1 MACSQIIYGFNARG
15 ACKIVGGVKT
25 VYLTNSENITAVG
38 TTGPSPV
45 TQINSFT
52 YATGGLWYE
61 FNQIQE
67 TSSLTMTPNASVQ
80 NYSLFFE
87 EILTLVFTNYNAD
100 LRYIVKSL
108 AQNNLVA
115 VVELRSGEFVYIG
128 NYTGLDI
135 SGGEGGSGIAAGDRN
150 GFSLTFRAIEPEA
163 PLTLDPTFVESVDW
177 TSKVSSSILGS

>member
-67 TSSLTMTPNASVQ
+67 TSSLTMTPNANVQ
-80 NYSLFFE
+80 NRRCSLPRKLPRRWPDPNPNFWP
-87 EILTLVFTNYNAD
+87 ICPM
-100 LRYIVKSL
+100 KS
-108 AQNNLVA
+108 ARQ
-115 VVELRSGEFVYIG
+115 
-128 NYTGLDI
+128 
-135 SGGEGGSGIAAGDRN
+135 
-150 GFSLTFRAIEPEA
+150 
-163 PLTLDPTFVESVDW
+163 
-177 TSKVSSSILGS
+177 

>member
-1 MACSQIIYGFNARG
+1 MACSQIIYGYNARG

-45 TQINSFT
+45 TQIDSFT

-67 TSSLTMTPNASVQ
+67 TSSLTMTPVANVQ

-87 EILTLVFTNYNAD
+87 EILTLVFTSYDAN

-135 SGGEGGSGIAAGDRN
+135 SGGEGGSGVAAGDRN

-163 PLTLDPTFVESVDW
+163 PLTLDPTFVASSGW
-177 TSKVSSSILGS
+177 TSKVSSSILSN